1 MSLSGLPGATGLN
14 VPPLVAKVPSWE
26 DVFAVIKPSTVVS
39 NVRET
44 PLNLRTARWLTA
56 QVTFHTHKISTDF
69 KTLHITKIIAVDVP
83 EWLPFG
89 DWSECTATCGQGSK
103 VRARACSHQPI
114 NGSEQCE
121 GIAFEFEKCTL
132 AECPGEIWN
141 WYTYWKVWFWKH
153 GFLT

>member
-1 MSLSGLPGATGLN
+1 MSLSGYLLETGQSAR
-14 VPPLVAKVPSWE
+14 PPVAKVPRSGH
-26 DVFAVIKPSTVVS
+26 VRAVINLSTEVS

-56 QVTFHTHKISTDF
+56 QVIFHTHKISTDL
-69 KTLHITKIIAVDVP
+69 KTIFHKTKIIAVDVP

-114 NGSEQCE
+114 NGSEQCD
-121 GIAFEFEKCTL
+121 GNAFEFENCTM

-141 WYTYWKVWFWKH
+141 FYTYILNNEQW
-153 GFLT
+153 G